1 MTLRVIVC
9 SQTPNQNQN
18 KNTKTQ
24 KTKQKWAADPF
35 FLMKSP
41 KIDEQRT
48 NVKSVT
54 TK

>member
-1 MTLRVIVC
+1 LCAVKH
-9 SQTPNQNQN
+9 QT
-18 KNTKTQ
+18 KTKTQ
-24 KTKQKWAADPF
+24 KQNKTKQKWAADPF